1 MAVLAT
7 KEKITDIGLN
17 YVYEYFESWLS
28 TLSKNTAK
36 NYKSDV
42 ELFCEVVLDKE
53 IKFVTIED
61 LESLKTLHAHRFF
74 TYMKHEQQAKNATIK
89 RRFNAVRSFLKT
101 LKKDFKNINPNLM
114 QMSLPSEKVDRKGWG
129 NLTWD
134 EAKQI
139 WEYALENQI
148 EGLEMGLLIKLACV
162 TSIRIEALLELT
174 WENNFFKKN
183 EKGIIVNYID
193 TYDKGQRV
201 KAPISDKM
209 YEELRQLGDSGKLFK
224 NLYAQKAR
232 NYLKEILKA
241 LNIDERRN
249 ISFHSLKKAGV
260 NRVLEKT
267 GNLYL
272 AKIQGK
278 HKSIATTESYYI
290 ELQEDLTQH
299 PSYTLDEEI
308 NIKNELE
315 KYSKEE
321 LIKAISELSD
331 MAKFELLRKLN
342 NM

>member
-1 MAVLAT
+1 MTVLAT

-28 TLSKNTAK
+28 TRSKNTAK

-42 ELFCEVVLDKE
+42 ELFCKVVLDKE
-53 IKFVTIED
+53 IKFVTVED
-61 LESLKTLHAHRFF
+61 LESLKTIHAHRFF
-74 TYMKHEQQAKNATIK
+74 TYMKYEQQAKNATIK

-101 LKKDFKNINPNLM
+101 LKKDFKNINPDLM
-114 QMSLPSEKVDRKGWG
+114 QMDLPSEKIDRNGWG

-139 WEYALENQI
+139 WEYALEHQI
-148 EGLEMGLLIKLACV
+148 EGLEMGLLVKLACV

-174 WENNFFKKN
+174 WEDNFFQKN
-183 EKGIIVNYID
+183 EKGTIVNYID

-209 YEELRQLGDSGKLFK
+209 YEELKQLGDSGKLFK

-232 NYLKEILKA
+232 NYLQDIVKA
-241 LNIDERRN
+241 LDIDERRN
-249 ISFHSLKKAGV
+249 ISFHSLKKVGV
-260 NRVLEKT
+260 NQVLKKT
-267 GNLYL
+267 GNIYL

-290 ELQEDLTQH
+290 ELQDDLTQY

-308 NIKNELE
+308 DFKNELE

-321 LIKAISELSD
+321 LIKAINELSD

-342 NM
+342 NL